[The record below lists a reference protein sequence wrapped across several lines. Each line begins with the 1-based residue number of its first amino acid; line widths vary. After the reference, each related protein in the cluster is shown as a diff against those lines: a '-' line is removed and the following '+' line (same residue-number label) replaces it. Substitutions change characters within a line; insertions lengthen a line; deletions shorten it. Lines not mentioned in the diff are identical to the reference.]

1 MKLSALSQLDDAQA
15 SAVFKQCCSASRWV
29 KLMVSAMPFRSKT
42 AIQNAAAR
50 FWKSMRSAD
59 YMEAFDSH
67 PKIGEP
73 DSLKKK
79 YWSTHSLAANEQ
91 SSVEQANDNVL
102 QELVQYNNDYK
113 TKFGYIFI
121 VCATGKTAAEML
133 KLIKTRINHQP
144 DQEITI
150 AAAEQ
155 AKIMSIRIDK
165 LIEEE

>member
-15 SAVFKQCCSASRWV
+15 SDVFNQCCSASRWV
-29 KLMVSAMPFRSKT
+29 KLMVSAMPFRSKI
-42 AIQNAAAR
+42 AIQNTAAL

-59 YMEAFDSH
+59 YLEAFDGH
-67 PKIGEP
+67 PKIGDP

-79 YWSTHSLAANEQ
+79 YWSTRSLAANEQ

-165 LIEEE
+165 LIE